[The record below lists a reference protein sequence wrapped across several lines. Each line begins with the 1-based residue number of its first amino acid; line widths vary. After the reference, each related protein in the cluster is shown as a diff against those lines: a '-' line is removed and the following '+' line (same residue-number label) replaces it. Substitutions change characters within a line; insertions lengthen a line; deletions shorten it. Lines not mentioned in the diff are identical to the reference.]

1 MDRTQIQRVRRF
13 NRLVT
18 QRVGALEDHYLSRA
32 RPLGEARLIFE
43 IGADGADAS
52 LLRGKLGLDSGYL
65 SRLLGSLDA
74 QGLVDVKKTTADARR
89 RRVALTRKGR
99 AELAN
104 YERLSDRLAA
114 SFLEPLDVARRER
127 LVTAM
132 DEVERLLRAA
142 AVEIAAASAAGAE
155 ARRCLDEYFR
165 ELASRFEEGFDPS
178 RDKSGEIGEMTPPA
192 GVFILAR
199 LEGGPVGC
207 GGLKRVD
214 ATTGEIKRVWTAPS
228 ARGLG
233 IARRIVRTL
242 EAAAREMGLT
252 AVRLDTNRALTEAHQ
267 LYRNEGYREV
277 ERFGDNPYAHHWFA
291 KPL

>member
-13 NRLVT
+13 NRLFT
-18 QRVGALEDHYLSRA
+18 QRVGALEDHYLSRG

-52 LLRGKLGLDSGYL
+52 SLRGKLGLDSGYL
-65 SRLLGSLDA
+65 SRLLRSLDA
-74 QGLVDVKKTTADARR
+74 QGLVNVQKSAGDARK
-89 RRVALTRKGR
+89 RRVVLTRKGR
-99 AELAN
+99 SEFSS
-104 YERLSDRLAA
+104 YEKLSDRLAA
-114 SFLEPLDVARRER
+114 SFLEPLDAARRDR
-127 LVTAM
+127 LVAAM
-132 DEVERLLRAA
+132 GEVELLLRAA
-142 AVEIAAASAAGAE
+142 SVQVVEAAAAGAE
-155 ARRCLDEYFR
+155 ARWCLDEYFR
-165 ELASRFEEGFDPS
+165 ELATRFEGGFDPA

-192 GVFILAR
+192 GVFMLAR

-233 IARRIVRTL
+233 AASRIVRTL

-252 AVRLDTNRALTEAHQ
+252 AVRLDTNRALTEAHR
-267 LYRNEGYREV
+267 LYRKEGYREV

-291 KPL
+291 KAL